1 MKVPT
6 RMTEEQKAA
15 SLANLSACSKM
26 KDVKDHIGIERQRR
40 IDNANKANNRQPNK
54 PS

>member
-1 MKVPT
+1 MKVLT

-15 SLANLSACSKM
+15 SLANFNACKKM
-26 KDVKDHIGIERQRR
+26 KGVKDHIGIERQKR